1 MRNKSIVF
9 LIGVVLVGGFA
20 AYWKKSAQMATAA
33 HVLYHCAMHPQI
45 ISDKPG
51 ECPICHMRL
60 IPLTPSLSPGERAQG
75 EGPRKILFYRN
86 PMNPS
91 ATSPV
96 PMKDSM
102 GMAYV
107 PVYETEPAASEGIP
121 GLAEIHLAPG
131 VEQRI
136 GVTVAAAEKRD
147 LAVAIRAAARVAY
160 DPQLYT

>member
-60 IPLTPSLSPGERAQG
+60 IPVNTGAPPSAAAGSS
-75 EGPRKILFYRN
+75 RKILFYRN
-86 PMNPS
+86 PMNPA

-107 PVYETEPAASEGIP
+107 PVYQDQGSTSPAVS
-121 GLAEIHLAPG
+121 GLADVHL
-131 VEQRI
+131 
-136 GVTVAAAEKRD
+136 
-147 LAVAIRAAARVAY
+147 
-160 DPQLYT
+160 